1 VGDAPAVSTKGKEV
15 RIERP
20 TLQGTAE
27 KHNFAYDFTFGAKS
41 RQFDVFRDLGW
52 PCVKNAW
59 SGYNVSIF
67 AYGQTGSGKSHSMM
81 GTEKNPGLIR

>member
-1 VGDAPAVSTKGKEV
+1 MRS
-15 RIERP
+15 
-20 TLQGTAE
+20 
-27 KHNFAYDFTFGAKS
+27 GAKS